1 MDNPKT
7 FPTVNEV
14 LEKGLAS
21 KLIVKPSVDDQNYQ
35 LFCNTDPQVVICNEQ
50 LKPII
55 FNDKLS
61 ANTYL
66 KSVELTTISEKATL
80 PKSGIGFAL
89 NSTKSLIALTH
100 SGLGYIDSEEG
111 SFSNLSPIKNSILEG
126 LFNNLRLISREI
138 LSLTKDTKMCST
150 TNDISIYSF
159 DGMVMIDSEHISYV
173 SVKNM
178 YKGGNGGGLQYDD
191 HLEHKAESIAK
202 LCDDAAKETFQSLSL
217 LSES

>member
-7 FPTVNEV
+7 FATVNEV
-14 LEKGLAS
+14 LKKGLAS
-21 KLIVKPSVDDQNYQ
+21 KLTVEPSVDELNYQ
-35 LFCNTDPQVVICNEQ
+35 LFCNTDTQVVICDEQ

-55 FNDKLS
+55 FNNKLS

-89 NSTKSLIALTH
+89 NSTKSLIALSH

-111 SFSNLSPIKNSILEG
+111 SCSNLSPKKNSILEG
-126 LFNNLRLISREI
+126 LFNNLRLISGEI
-138 LSLTKDTKMCST
+138 LSLTKETKMCSI

-159 DGMVMIDSEHISYV
+159 YGMVMIDNEHISYV

-178 YKGGNGGGLQYDD
+178 YKGGNGGGLQYDG

-202 LCDDAAKETFQSLSL
+202 LCDDAAKEIFQSLSL